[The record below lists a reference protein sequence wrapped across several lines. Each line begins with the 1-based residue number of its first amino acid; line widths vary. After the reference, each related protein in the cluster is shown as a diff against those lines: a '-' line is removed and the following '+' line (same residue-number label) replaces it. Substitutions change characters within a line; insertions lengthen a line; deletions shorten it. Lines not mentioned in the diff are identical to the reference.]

1 MWHIICIYLDYYICF
16 NFKNMES
23 LEIHSLNQLHQAV
36 SSNNKSFLLL
46 YKSNTETGNQALA
59 EFTRAA
65 EKVTDIRVMH
75 ADVKTVRDIH
85 PRYSIN
91 SAPSLLEF
99 EKDKLKNV
107 YKGVQSAAYYNAL
120 FEDAVYIAQAE
131 KSGKPLKRVTV
142 YSTPT
147 CSWCNTLKS
156 YLRQHKIRFNDV
168 DVSRDPSL
176 AQELVKR
183 SGQQGVPQTDI
194 NGQIIVGFDKPK
206 INRLLEIK
214 EHV

>member
-1 MWHIICIYLDYYICF
+1 M
-16 NFKNMES
+16 KS
-23 LEIHSLNQLHQAV
+23 SEIHSLNQLHQEV
-36 SSNNKSFLLL
+36 SSGNRSFLLL
-46 YKSNTETGNQALA
+46 YKSNSETGKRAL
-59 EFTRAA
+59 EEYTKAA

-107 YKGVQSAAYYNAL
+107 YKGVQSAAYYSAL

-156 YLRQHKIRFNDV
+156 YLRQHKIRFIDV
-168 DVSRDPSL
+168 DVSREPSV
-176 AQELVKR
+176 AQELVRR
-183 SGQQGVPQTDI
+183 SGQQGVPQTEFI
-194 NGQIIVGFDKPK
+194 YNERITTNKSTSIT
-206 INRLLEIK
+206 
-214 EHV
+214 